1 MLRQFSAGIIVY
13 YPDAHKR
20 EYLLL
25 QYGSGHWDFPKGK
38 IEKGETK
45 HAAALRE
52 LQEETGLTSAIQ
64 HGLEHSLHYYFKQ
77 KNELIYKT
85 VYFYTGPVDTKK
97 VTLSSEHTGFV
108 WLPYPEALNQLTYK
122 NARETLMAVEEF
134 LKAKS

>member
-13 YPDAHKR
+13 YVMDHKR

-45 HAAALRE
+45 HDAALRE
-52 LQEETGLTSAIQ
+52 LKEETGLESSIDA
-64 HGLEHSLHYYFKQ
+64 GFEHSLHYYFKQ

-85 VYFYTGPVDTKK
+85 VYFYTGPVTSKP
-97 VTLSSEHTGFV
+97 VTLSHEHTGYL
-108 WLPYPEALNQLTYK
+108 WLSYPEAVHQLTYK
-122 NARETLMAVEEF
+122 NARETLMAVEAF
-134 LKAKS
+134 LNKN